1 MIGAIIGYLCIR
13 LSLLPSLGDMG
24 GAQSPSSL
32 IAQLAHLTASLHQGG
47 WGLARSQLIHISS
60 GLVER
65 GLLSLTKTLLS
76 PY

>member
-1 MIGAIIGYLCIR
+1 
-13 LSLLPSLGDMG
+13 MG

-32 IAQLAHLTASLHQGG
+32 IAQLVHLTASLHQVAGV
-47 WGLARSQLIHISS
+47 ARSQLIHISS

-76 PY
+76 PLLVAQELFQEQQQQKTG